1 MSIEAA
7 PERRARGLAGI
18 LERHGRAVDYPKGR
32 MIYATGAQDSSM
44 MLITKGR
51 VEISRSSV
59 DGRRS
64 ILTHLGPGDMLGEL
78 AALDGGA
85 RSADA
90 VAATAVQGRVLEGAL
105 VLQRLR
111 EEPDAALDVIG
122 MLCQRLRQTSGMYTA
137 HMLAD
142 GQARLAR
149 LLLHLSEKWGE
160 ALPGGK
166 LRLAERFSQSDL
178 GDLVG
183 LSRESVNRQFRDWE
197 QAGVIA
203 REGMGIVLC
212 DPGALARAAEMAE

>member
-1 MSIEAA
+1 MKLQAGPA
-7 PERRARGLAGI
+7 QAVNGLAGL
-18 LERHGRAVDYPKGR
+18 LERYGRKVEFSRAKV
-32 MIYATGAQDSSM
+32 IYATGADDQTM

-64 ILTHLGPGDMLGEL
+64 ILTHLGPGDLLGEL
-78 AALDGGA
+78 AVLDGGP

-90 VAATAVQGRVLEGAL
+90 VAATVVRGRVLDRAQ
-105 VLQRLR
+105 VLQLLR
-111 EEPDAALDVIG
+111 EQPDAALDVIG

-166 LRLAERFSQSDL
+166 LRLSERFSQSDL

-197 QAGVIA
+197 QAGVIE
-203 REGMGIVLC
+203 REGVGIVLC
-212 DPGALARAAEMAE
+212 DPQALTRAAETAE

>member
-1 MSIEAA
+1 MPMQAVSGSEI
-7 PERRARGLAGI
+7 RGLAGI
-18 LERHGRAVDYPKGR
+18 LERHGRSVEYPKGQ
-32 MIYATGAQDSSM
+32 MIYATGAQDRTM
-44 MLITKGR
+44 MLISKGR
-51 VEISRSSV
+51 VEISRSSIE
-59 DGRRS
+59 GRRS

-78 AALDGGA
+78 AALDGGT

-90 VAATAVQGRVLEGAL
+90 VAASAVQGRVLEGAL

-122 MLCQRLRQTSGMYTA
+122 MLCHRLRQTSGMYTA

-160 ALPGGK
+160 DLPGGK

-183 LSRESVNRQFRDWE
+183 LSRESVNRQIRDWE
-197 QAGVIA
+197 QAGLIE
-203 REGMGIVLC
+203 RQGMGLVLC
-212 DPGALARAAEMAE
+212 DPAAMARAAGMAE

>member
-1 MSIEAA
+1 MSIRATPQCDA
-7 PERRARGLAGI
+7 PGLVGI
-18 LERHGRAVDYPKGR
+18 LERHGRAVDYPKGQ
-32 MIYATGAQDSSM
+32 MIYSAGAHDSTM
-44 MLITKGR
+44 MLILKGR

-90 VAATAVQGRVLEGAL
+90 VAATAVRGRILEGAL

-137 HMLAD
+137 HVLAD

-160 ALPGGK
+160 TLPGGK

-183 LSRESVNRQFRDWE
+183 LSRESVNRQIRDWE
-197 QAGVIA
+197 QAGLIE
-203 REGMGIVLC
+203 RQGMGIVLC
-212 DPGALARAAEMAE
+212 DPAALARTAERAE

>member
-1 MSIEAA
+1 MAGEAA
-7 PERRARGLAGI
+7 PKTGARGLAGI
-18 LERHGRAVDYPKGR
+18 LERHGRFVDYPKGQ
-32 MIYATGAQDSSM
+32 MIYATGAHDSTM

-90 VAATAVQGRVLEGAL
+90 VAATGVRGRVLEGAL

-111 EEPDAALDVIG
+111 EEPDAALDLIG

-160 ALPGGK
+160 TLPGGK

-183 LSRESVNRQFRDWE
+183 LSRESVNRQIRDWE

-212 DPGALARAAEMAE
+212 NPAALARAAQMAE

>member
-1 MSIEAA
+1 MISKAEQRQAT
-7 PERRARGLAGI
+7 EGLVGL
-18 LERHGRAVDYPKGR
+18 LERHGRAVEFKRGQ
-32 MIYATGAQDSSM
+32 MIYTTGADDTSM

-51 VEISRSSV
+51 VEISRSSLE
-59 DGRRS
+59 GRRS

-78 AALDGGA
+78 AALDGGP

-90 VAATAVQGRVLEGAL
+90 VAATGVRGRVLARPQ
-105 VLQRLR
+105 VLQLLQDH
-111 EEPDAALDVIG
+111 PDAAIDVIG
-122 MLCQRLRQTSGMYTA
+122 MLCRRLRETSGMYTA

-160 ALPGGK
+160 VLPGGK

-183 LSRESVNRQFRDWE
+183 LSRESVNRQIREWE
-197 QAGVIA
+197 QVGLIE
-203 REGMGIVLC
+203 RQGQGIVLC
-212 DPGALARAAEMAE
+212 DPAALAQAAETAE

>member
-1 MSIEAA
+1 MALKAGPGLAA
-7 PERRARGLAGI
+7 EGLAG
-18 LERHGRAVDYPKGR
+18 LLARHGRVVDFKRGQ
-32 MIYATGAQDSSM
+32 MIYASGADDSTM

-51 VEISRSSV
+51 VEISRSSA

-64 ILTHLGPGDMLGEL
+64 ILTHLGPGDVLGEL
-78 AALDGGA
+78 AALDGGP

-90 VAATAVQGRVLEGAL
+90 VAATTVRGQVLARAQ
-105 VLQRLR
+105 VLQLLQ
-111 EEPDAALDVIG
+111 EHPDAALDVIG
-122 MLCQRLRQTSGMYTA
+122 MLCRRLRETSGMYTA

-160 ALPGGK
+160 ALPGGR

-183 LSRESVNRQFRDWE
+183 LSRESVNRQIRDWE
-197 QAGVIA
+197 QAGLIE
-203 REGMGIVLC
+203 RQGMGFVLC
-212 DPGALARAAEMAE
+212 DPAALIQAAERTE